1 MKKTV
6 GSKHKWEWDIMA
18 TTGYN
23 IVAKFEETLIN
34 FGLLADYSDITDTE
48 KFDKKYGLFPDI
60 GRARDE
66 YSRFSDQFKYT
77 NKPDEGSCGSSVN
90 LIKRPRRRNK

>member
-34 FGLLADYSDITDTE
+34 FGLLADYSDIIDTE
-48 KFDKKYGLFPDI
+48 KFDEKYGMLPNI
-60 GRARDE
+60 EGVSNE
-66 YSRFSDQFKYT
+66 YSRFSNKFKYT
-77 NKPDEGSCGSSVN
+77 NCSDEGDSGSSV
-90 LIKRPRRRNK
+90 